1 MGIAK
6 DGWGQC
12 GWGCERRVGK
22 SDFDGYEVHSISYHG
37 LHGQT
42 LDGMILHSG
51 ADQGSRHVEGIGMI
65 LPAWGQVR

>member
-1 MGIAK
+1 MAMK
-6 DGWGQC
+6 
-12 GWGCERRVGK
+12 
-22 SDFDGYEVHSISYHG
+22 SISYHG

-51 ADQGSRHVEGIGMI
+51 ANQESRHVEGIGMI